1 MLKWLVIRLKG
12 KFQNR
17 EKQSTPHFP
26 KNEHFLPPDMHWCPS
41 WCQPPTQ
48 IFLPP
53 NSKSHLDKKH
63 HLSPFLYLFLEQKS
77 LFLDLMIPL
86 IKPLKTS
93 DFSKHVSHVMTWWYY
108 RRKHSQTY
116 YNKVYHIHRSLCTI
130 YIRVNPVKRN
140 SQTCIT

>member
-1 MLKWLVIRLKG
+1 MVGNKTKG
-12 KFQNR
+12 QISKQRKAKHTTFS
-17 EKQSTPHFP
+17 EKRI
-26 KNEHFLPPDMHWCPS
+26 FLTPDMHWCPP

-48 IFLPP
+48 IFLHPT
-53 NSKSHLDKKH
+53 SKSHLDKKH